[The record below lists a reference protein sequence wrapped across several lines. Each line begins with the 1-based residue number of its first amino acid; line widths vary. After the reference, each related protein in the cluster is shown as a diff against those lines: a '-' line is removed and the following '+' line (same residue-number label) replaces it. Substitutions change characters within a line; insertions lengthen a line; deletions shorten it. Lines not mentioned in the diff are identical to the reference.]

1 MAHKAR
7 IRRDDTVMVISGKD
21 SGKTGRVLRVEP
33 KRARLFVEGM
43 NMQKRHQRARS
54 LRDLQRAQQMGGIV
68 ESEGPIHISNV
79 KLLDPRTSE
88 PTRVGITREGGVR
101 RRVAKRSGEV
111 ID

>member
-7 IRRDDTVMVISGKD
+7 IRRDDTVQVISGKD

-33 KRARLFVEGM
+33 KRERVFVEGL

-54 LRDLQRAQQMGGIV
+54 LRDLQQAQQVGGIV

-79 KLLDPRTSE
+79 KLLDPRTNE
-88 PTRVGITREGGVR
+88 PTRVGVTHEGGVR